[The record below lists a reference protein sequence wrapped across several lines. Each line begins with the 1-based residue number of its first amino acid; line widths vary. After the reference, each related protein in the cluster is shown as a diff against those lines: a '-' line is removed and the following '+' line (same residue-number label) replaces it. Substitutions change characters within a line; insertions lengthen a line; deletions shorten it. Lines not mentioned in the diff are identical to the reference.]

1 MGNMFAQMAAKNQAQ
16 GAADSAKEG
25 LTTLTGG
32 KSEKEVESA
41 NRQKDRNAE
50 FEQKKKDR
58 KSERRSSTASG
69 RLTKKPTVKIH
80 DIPCWATRA
89 LEIFFDKYLK
99 TNVFALLARRR
110 VGEARLK
117 KCKMYFLS
125 RNVSSNDSF
134 SLYCSH

>member
-58 KSERRSSTASG
+58 EER
-69 RLTKKPTVKIH
+69 KKKLNSQ
-80 DIPCWATRA
+80 R
-89 LEIFFDKYLK
+89 
-99 TNVFALLARRR
+99 
-110 VGEARLK
+110 EAHK
-117 KCKMYFLS
+117 KANS
-125 RNVSSNDSF
+125 
-134 SLYCSH
+134 